1 MDILVSK
8 LAYCKILLHLAKYP
22 HLACNGV
29 LLSRKQNSST
39 TTTTN
44 EYIDAIPLFHSGLGL
59 SSNIEIA
66 LFQIDAFCEQND
78 LEISGYYHANENI
91 HDNQ

>member
-1 MDILVSK
+1 MDIIVSK

-29 LLSRKQNSST
+29 LLSKKQTNNSQI
-39 TTTTN
+39 
-44 EYIDAIPLFHSGLGL
+44 EYVDAIPLFHSGLSL

-66 LFQIDAFCEQND
+66 LWQIDAFCEQND
-78 LEISGYYHANENI
+78 LEISGYYHANENS